1 MKDFKQKINYYQD
14 YTDEFIK
21 LKNQN
26 IRLKKSFKWKHNN
39 FLYIIFSD
47 IIYFLFMIFGLI
59 YCKLILRVKF
69 INKEIINSNKG
80 FYIFANHTQMIGDAF
95 IPALAIY
102 PKKTKVVVNPAN
114 LGIPILGKFLPML
127 GALPIPNDIH
137 KKMQL
142 FDAMK
147 YYISKKQC
155 VVIYPEGHLWP
166 WCTEIRP
173 FEKTAFR
180 FPASENV
187 PSFCLTI
194 TYQKRKFFKKP
205 KITIYCDGPYYCDN
219 SLTEKENAK
228 KLQEQ
233 IYNKML
239 ERSKNNTFEYI
250 KYQKK
255 D

>member
-1 MKDFKQKINYYQD
+1 
-14 YTDEFIK
+14 
-21 LKNQN
+21 
-26 IRLKKSFKWKHNN
+26 
-39 FLYIIFSD
+39 
-47 IIYFLFMIFGLI
+47 
-59 YCKLILRVKF
+59 
-69 INKEIINSNKG
+69 
-80 FYIFANHTQMIGDAF
+80 MIGDAF

-114 LGIPILGKFLPML
+114 FGIPILGKFLPML
-127 GALPIPNDIH
+127 GALPIPDNIH
-137 KKMQL
+137 KKMEL

-147 YYISKKQC
+147 YYILKKQC

-166 WCTEIRP
+166 WCTKIRP

-180 FPASENV
+180 FPVSTNV
-187 PSFCLTI
+187 PSFCLTT
-194 TYQKRKFFKKP
+194 TYQKSKFLKKP
-205 KITIYCDGPYYCDN
+205 KITVYCDGPFYSDN

-228 KLQEQ
+228 KLHEQ

-239 ERSKNNTFEYI
+239 ERSKNNNFDYI